1 MANQVTFQIKIETLG
16 AENVKNVTMDAE
28 ELGRVVHEVT
38 DEQEKL
44 NTKLLDINQA
54 QQAIQNICGSFEQ
67 LSATV
72 REFTSVYALQETA
85 ERKLEQVMRNT
96 MSASDAEVRSIRE
109 LCSAQQEL
117 GVIGD
122 EVQLAGAQELATY
135 LEKKSSL
142 EQLIPVMNDMLA
154 QQYGLEASQESAAT
168 IATMLGK
175 VMEGQTSALSRYGY
189 SFTEAQEQVLK
200 FGTEEERAAVLAE
213 VVEQSVGG
221 MNAALAQ
228 TDSGKAQQ
236 LSNTMGDL
244 KEQAGE
250 CLARVEPILR
260 GLSGFGMTVQ
270 GIMGVAQGMRGLAT
284 EARSVAASLRAA
296 TAASVG
302 LRVALRGLMIVSV
315 VGAALAA
322 ATLVIQKLM
331 EAMDGATDSTSELVR
346 AQQSLEDVQQTGERA
361 AEEARLAIEREKDAL
376 ADLIE
381 NNGDATSTIATLN
394 EKYGEAFGYHQTA
407 AEWYDVLTAKS
418 ELYCKQLMLQ
428 AEAQAIASKLADNAV
443 ALSAN
448 FRTQE
453 QLRDSGEDKKK
464 FSWWNPSQ
472 VMAAALQGGTD
483 KVNLGESRAMA
494 DARNEA
500 KSLLEEKK
508 LLREE
513 NERLL
518 ASMKE
523 LNVEMR
529 QAGGSGPRPRL
540 APHVPRSQ
548 SGPRATERMD
558 LGAIAGMNVGGMSS
572 TIDLTPR
579 IDEKKVRQQLGSLGW
594 KVEVELDQEHLEELR
609 AKTEAQR
616 KEFDYATSS
625 VANFGGALAQLGQ
638 TVKSPVLNVAGTM
651 AQAIAT
657 MVQGFAEASLMSASM
672 GPWAWLA
679 FTALGLGQVTSVVA
693 AMKNVA
699 KFADGGVAY
708 GPALGLFGEYSNAAT
723 NPEVVAPLNKL
734 RGMLGTGVGGGRLEV
749 RLKARGR
756 DLVGVVDR
764 EINMMTRT

>member
-16 AENVKNVTMDAE
+16 ADSVKNVTMDAE
-28 ELGRVVHEVT
+28 ELGRVVREVT
-38 DEQEKL
+38 NEQEKL

-54 QQAIQNICGSFEQ
+54 QQAIQNICSGFEQ

-85 ERKLEQVMRNT
+85 ERKLAQVMRNT

-175 VMEGQTSALSRYGY
+175 VMEGQTQALSRYGY

-236 LSNTMGDL
+236 LSNAMGDL

-250 CLARVEPILR
+250 CLARIEPVLR
-260 GLSGFGMTVQ
+260 VLSGIGMSFQ
-270 GIMGVAQGMRGLAT
+270 GIMGVVTGMKGLAT
-284 EARSVAASLRAA
+284 EARVLAASLRAA

-302 LRVALRGLMIVSV
+302 LRVALRGLMIASV
-315 VGAALAA
+315 VGAVLAA

-331 EAMDGATDSTSELVR
+331 EAMDGATDSANELVR

-361 AEEARLAIEREKDAL
+361 AEEARIAIEREKDAL

-394 EKYGEAFGYHQTA
+394 EKYGETFGYHQTA

-418 ELYCKQLMLQ
+418 ELYCEQLMLQ
-428 AEAQAIASKLADNAV
+428 AQAQAIASKMADNAV

-453 QLRDSGEDKKK
+453 QLRANGNDKES
-464 FSWWNPSQ
+464 FNWWNPGQ

-483 KVNLGESRAMA
+483 KIWHDDSDAMK
-494 DARNEA
+494 DAKNEA
-500 KSLLEEKK
+500 KELLAEKRA
-508 LLREE
+508 LREE
-513 NERLL
+513 NERLVSSL
-518 ASMKE
+518 KDLGVKMQQSSSP
-523 LNVEMR
+523 R
-529 QAGGSGPRPRL
+529 RPTGST
-540 APHVPRSQ
+540 VPKKQ
-548 SGPRATERMD
+548 TVQDDTTERID
-558 LGAIAGMNVGGMSS
+558 LKSVAGMKVGGISS
-572 TIDLTPR
+572 TIDFTPK
-579 IDEKKVRQQLGSLGW
+579 IDEKEVMQQLGSLSW
-594 KVEVELDQEHLEELR
+594 KVEMELDQEALKELE
-609 AKTEAQR
+609 AKAEAQR
-616 KEFDYATSS
+616 KKFDYATSS

-638 TVKSPVLNVAGTM
+638 TIKSPALNIAGTM
-651 AQAIAT
+651 MQAIAT
-657 MVQGFAEASLMSASM
+657 MVQSFAQALLMTSTM

-679 FTALGLGQVTSVVA
+679 FGATGLAQVT
-693 AMKNVA
+693 AMVSAVKA
-699 KFADGGVAY
+699 LPKYADGAMAF
-708 GPALGLFGEYSNAAT
+708 GPTLGWFGEYSNAAT
-723 NPEVVAPLNKL
+723 NPEVVAPLDKL
-734 RGMLGTGVGGGRLEV
+734 RGMLGTGYGGNRLEF
-749 RLKARGR
+749 RLKAKGR

-764 EINMMTRT
+764 EVNLRNRT